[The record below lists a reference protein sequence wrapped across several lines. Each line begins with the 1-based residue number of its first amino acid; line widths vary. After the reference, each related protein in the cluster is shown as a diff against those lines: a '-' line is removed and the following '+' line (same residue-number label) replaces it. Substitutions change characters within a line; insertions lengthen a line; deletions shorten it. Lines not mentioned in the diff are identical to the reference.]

1 MPELGYGPVNSYLP
15 PRPRRCGDVADPDD
29 DAPSREALDRDRLP
43 PLLRWLD
50 RALSR

>member
-1 MPELGYGPVNSYLP
+1 VNKYLP
-15 PRPRRCGDVADPDD
+15 PRARRAGGQQSAQVPA
-29 DAPSREALDRDRLP
+29 ETLDQQQLP